1 MHIHALSLHAKT
13 ALAVVLS
20 SAIGL
25 GAFTAAVVSKTA
37 YDYSEMLDHEILT
50 MADVI
55 GQNSAAALDF
65 NDRHSAYSVLQALK
79 NNPAILTGCL
89 YDIHGKLF
97 SEFRRDNASPA
108 CTVRG
113 EEKIGG
119 FATSQMYSRPI
130 VRDREQ
136 VGTIALLADRTE
148 LRQRIHRDFAFA
160 LLIAFLSLGVGSLA
174 GQKLQK
180 VVAKPFQDLVS
191 AMRKVTSQ
199 GTFEAGVEVRGQDE
213 IAQLATS
220 FNAMLAELRRRGDI
234 AIAAEARLQELART
248 DALTG
253 LPNRRQFY
261 ECLQNERVRA
271 AREGTLLGLLY
282 IDLDGFKRVNDSLGH
297 AYGDLLLRAVAE
309 RIKVRLRQS
318 DTLARLGGDEFSVIL
333 PNLSMEEDACRIS
346 HSLIATLSIPFDLE
360 GHLCNI
366 GASIGVL
373 AHRGS
378 IASEDELLSHADAAM
393 YAAKRQGKN
402 RAVVYS
408 EEADAVSHQC

>member
-1 MHIHALSLHAKT
+1 MPFPAPSLRTKIALL
-13 ALAVVLS
+13 VVLT
-20 SAIGL
+20 SAISL
-25 GAFTAAVVSKTA
+25 GIFATPMVSKTGH
-37 YDYSEMLDHEILT
+37 DYSGMLDHEILT

-65 NDRHSAYSVLQALK
+65 NDRRSAYSVLQALK
-79 NNPAILTGCL
+79 SNPAVLTGCL
-89 YDIHGKLF
+89 YDMHGELF
-97 SEFRRDNASPA
+97 SEFRRDNASPPCA
-108 CTVRG
+108 MREG
-113 EEKIGG
+113 GKIDGI
-119 FATSQMYSRPI
+119 APSQVYSRLI

-136 VGTIALLADRTE
+136 VGAIALLADRTE
-148 LRQRIHRDFAFA
+148 LRKRIRRSFEFA
-160 LLIAFLSLGVGSLA
+160 LLLAFLSLGIGTLA

-180 VVAKPFQDLVS
+180 IFSQPLRDLVS

-199 GTFEAGVEVRGQDE
+199 GTFEAGVAVRGQDE
-213 IAQLATS
+213 IAELATS

-234 AIAAEARLQELART
+234 AKAAEGRLQELART

-261 ECLQNERVRA
+261 DCLRHERTRA

-297 AYGDLLLRAVAE
+297 AFGDLLLRAVSE

-333 PNLSMEEDACRIS
+333 PNLSTEKDACRIAQ
-346 HSLIATLSIPFDLE
+346 SLIAALSVPFDLE
-360 GHLCNI
+360 GSQCGI

-373 AHRGS
+373 THRGS
-378 IASEDELLSHADAAM
+378 IASEDDLLSHADAAM